1 MFTRVKKISQ
11 VGNNMATL
19 RSRKG
24 ITLIELM
31 VTIAIMGFL
40 VTVALP
46 NIFGVAEKTREKVD
60 LLKLYYLRDALNRAL
75 IEDLEA
81 FDNFTPTANDKS
93 RADIINTLNQG
104 LEDKK
109 RGATLFV
116 IEVHNGL
123 SINVQGEHK
132 DANNKYNICRIIGN
146 SGTWYNALNEARFEG
161 VADIIAARLPPQ
173 RNTYDQQSPTYS
185 TIEYYNQDGN
195 KDHRTAPRNPI
206 FISKALSIG
215 KENAN
220 TRYTMS
226 IHWSPGNEGYSVEV
240 YLLPHKGSN
249 PQIGDWKKAYKTSHG
264 VCFSTLGKKGC
275 Q

>member
-1 MFTRVKKISQ
+1 MEKISQ
-11 VGNNMATL
+11 AGNIMTAL

-60 LLKLYYLRDALNRAL
+60 LLKLYYLRDALNKAL
-75 IEDLEA
+75 IEDLDA
-81 FDNFTPTANDKS
+81 FNNFSPTANDKS
-93 RADIINTLNQG
+93 QADIINNLNNG
-104 LEDKK
+104 LNDQK

-123 SINVQGEHK
+123 SINVQGEHR

-146 SGTWYNALNEARFEG
+146 GGTWYNALNEARFEG

-173 RNTYDQQSPTYS
+173 KNTYDLQSPTYS

-240 YLLPHKGSN
+240 YLLPHLTS
-249 PQIGDWKKAYKTSHG
+249 PQNGDWKKSAYKTNHG
-264 VCFSTLGKKGC
+264 VCFSTLGNKGC
-275 Q
+275 KNSN

>member
-1 MFTRVKKISQ
+1 MT
-11 VGNNMATL
+11 TL

-60 LLKLYYLRDALNRAL
+60 LLKLYYLRDALNKAL
-75 IEDLEA
+75 IEDLDA
-81 FDNFTPTANDKS
+81 FNNFSPTANDKS
-93 RADIINTLNQG
+93 RANIIDTLYKG
-104 LEDKK
+104 LEDQK

-123 SINVQGEHK
+123 SINVQGEHSK
-132 DANNKYNICRIIGN
+132 ANNAYNICRIIGN
-146 SGTWYNALNEARFEG
+146 GGTWYNALNEARFEG

-173 RNTYDQQSPTYS
+173 KNTYDLQSPTYS

-240 YLLPHKGSN
+240 YLLPHLTSPKN
-249 PQIGDWKKAYKTSHG
+249 GDWKKSAYKTNHG
-264 VCFSTLGKKGC
+264 VCFSTLGNKGC
-275 Q
+275 KNSN